1 MEGIKIKCPN
11 CREICFETTE
21 KFRPDVTVNGSMVRK
36 LPRITWHIDWLCSD
50 VTPAAQMTCPMCDV
64 GQLAPSGRLLL
75 VDPPPM
81 NVLTQEQKHSALEYV
96 NKRTEEFFND
106 TEPVPTPDEP
116 ITTPFTSDG
125 NSAPMEA
132 LVEKVNDA
140 TEKAID
146 FLNAPNPL
154 ICDVCGKECKNQ
166 LGLKSHKRSHKK

>member
-75 VDPPPM
+75 VDPPQVETPAP
-81 NVLTQEQKHSALEYV
+81 V
-96 NKRTEEFFND
+96 EE
-106 TEPVPTPDEP
+106 V
-116 ITTPFTSDG
+116 
-125 NSAPMEA
+125 APE
-132 LVEKVNDA
+132 
-140 TEKAID
+140 
-146 FLNAPNPL
+146 APNPL
-154 ICDVCGKECKNQ
+154 ICDVCGKKCKNQ
-166 LGLKSHKRSHKK
+166 LGLNSHKRSHKK

>member
-21 KFRPDVTVNGSMVRK
+21 KFRPDVTVNGSMVRT

-96 NKRTEEFFND
+96 NKRTEEFFDD

-125 NSAPMEA
+125 NQAPKPEA
-132 LVEKVNDA
+132 Q
-140 TEKAID
+140 
-146 FLNAPNPL
+146 NPL
-154 ICDVCGKECKNQ
+154 ICDICGKKCKNQ
-166 LGLKSHKRSHKK
+166 LGLNSHKRSHKK